1 MKVVGTSMMVISGVA
16 LGMAA
21 GAYLAMSKPC
31 VRKIYRY
38 GKRAAKQMLNM

>member
-1 MKVVGTSMMVISGVA
+1 MKTLGTTLMVVSGVTA
-16 LGMAA
+16 GMVA

-38 GKRAAKQMLNM
+38 GKHYAKKMMNL

>member
-1 MKVVGTSMMVISGVA
+1 MKVIGTGVA
-16 LGMAA
+16 IAVGAAAAMAA

-38 GKRAAKQMLNM
+38 GKRYAKKMLNM

>member
-1 MKVVGTSMMVISGVA
+1 MKAIGTGVMVA
-16 LGMAA
+16 AGMAA
-21 GAYLAMSKPC
+21 GVVAGGYLAMNKPC